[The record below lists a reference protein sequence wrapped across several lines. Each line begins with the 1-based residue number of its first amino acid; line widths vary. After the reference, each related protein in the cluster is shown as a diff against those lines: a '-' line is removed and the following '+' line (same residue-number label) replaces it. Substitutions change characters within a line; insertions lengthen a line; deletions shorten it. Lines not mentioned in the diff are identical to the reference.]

1 MGDRLITFL
10 PTMRN
15 SAADN
20 IPQGV
25 GRRLPPPLLHEGGH
39 AKPLQRYFLLHGC
52 SLAVVYHTKP
62 RQMSCGYH
70 SVFKYTCPLPWIEDI
85 ACLNQTQCCCYC
97 HIYELLK
104 GNGCRVGENAGPRL
118 FSNGNFEQV
127 KKAMLNMFGLLN
139 LI

>member
-1 MGDRLITFL
+1 VRNLQPIIFLWVLEEDFLLLFLMRDAMLSLI
-10 PTMRN
+10 
-15 SAADN
+15 
-20 IPQGV
+20 
-25 GRRLPPPLLHEGGH
+25 
-39 AKPLQRYFLLHGC
+39 QRYFLLHGY
-52 SLAVVYHTKP
+52 SHAVVYHTKP
-62 RQMSCGYH
+62 GQMSCGYH

-118 FSNGNFEQV
+118 FSNGIFEQV
-127 KKAMLNMFGLLN
+127 KKVMLNMFGLLN